1 MYSSR
6 TGQCRSYN
14 MITSLA
20 TPFARSSCF
29 EPAYITPMNDN
40 NENTPITFYESH
52 YNIKNNDSSCGYDTS
67 YGNGLPNRLNPLKI
81 TPFDSRNSLWRR
93 ENSQI
98 VGYAPRDYQA
108 SDGTTCPQQ
117 PYYVVDE
124 TGTRKV
130 VCPILTSDHVQPQCK
145 TCLTTVFQCEQYK
158 EIDPMA
164 YSKCREYQRMIHYD
178 VVTPNGQLIP
188 MAVEM
193 DGEGF
198 EVFRTAVQK
207 CGFVCGSCRLNYP
220 SMNFAPQHCTG
231 PNYG

>member
-20 TPFARSSCF
+20 TPYARSSCF
-29 EPAYITPMNDN
+29 EPAYTTPMNDA
-40 NENTPITFYESH
+40 NENTPFTFYESH
-52 YNIKNNDSSCGYDTS
+52 YNIKNNDSSCGFDTS
-67 YGNGLPNRLNPLKI
+67 YGNGIKNPINPLKT

-93 ENSQI
+93 ENSVV
-98 VGYAPRDYQA
+98 VGYAPRDYT
-108 SDGTTCPQQ
+108 SPDGNTCPQQ

-124 TGTRKV
+124 TGTTKV

-145 TCLTTVFQCEQYK
+145 TCLTTVFQCEQFK

-164 YSKCREYQRMIHYD
+164 YAKCKEYQRMIHYD

-193 DGEGF
+193 DGPGMS
-198 EVFRTAVQK
+198 VFKTAVQK
-207 CGFVCGSCRLNYP
+207 CGFICGSCKVNYP
-220 SMNFAPQHCTG
+220 SMNYDAPQSCTG
-231 PNYG
+231 WK